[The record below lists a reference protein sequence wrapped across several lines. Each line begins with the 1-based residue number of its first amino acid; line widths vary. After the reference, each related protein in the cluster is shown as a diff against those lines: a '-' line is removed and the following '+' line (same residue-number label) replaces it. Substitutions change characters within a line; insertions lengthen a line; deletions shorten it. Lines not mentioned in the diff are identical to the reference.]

1 MVHGFGV
8 LIVKTMTSEAS
19 MNKYIVYG
27 VVNMDITVKAGILE
41 TKGLSLRETFNLA
54 SQIFIYPEGIYIR
67 RSE

>member
-1 MVHGFGV
+1 
-8 LIVKTMTSEAS
+8 

-27 VVNMDITVKAGILE
+27 IVNMDITVKAGTIE